1 MIIPLQTEKSLVYEK
16 RKSRKNHLD
25 CRLDTICHPRI
36 APYINLRMAGK
47 GIGPMEY
54 WMINAAEFPYNPFT
68 QVSNFYTL
76 MVSCRPPF

>member
-36 APYINLRMAGK
+36 ALYINLRMAGK

-54 WMINAAEFPYNPFT
+54 WMINAAGACHPCASDSGGAFP
-68 QVSNFYTL
+68 
-76 MVSCRPPF
+76 